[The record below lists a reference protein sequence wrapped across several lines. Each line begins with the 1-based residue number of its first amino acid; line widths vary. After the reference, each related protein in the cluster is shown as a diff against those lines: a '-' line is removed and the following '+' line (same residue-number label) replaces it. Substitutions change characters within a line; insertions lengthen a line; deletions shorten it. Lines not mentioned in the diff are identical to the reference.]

1 MSPPG
6 RPKGEYRRAQPE
18 GTPVSAS
25 SPVRTRIAPS
35 PTGFLHLG
43 TARTALFAW
52 AYARHHGGD
61 FILRIEDTDVE
72 RSTPA
77 AVKAIFDAMAWL
89 ELDHDEG
96 PFFQMQRMDRYR
108 AVIAQMLEAG
118 QVYRCY
124 MASKELD
131 ALRAE
136 QMARGDKPRYD
147 GRWRPENSA
156 GKTPPDVAP
165 VLRFRNP
172 DTGVVAWDDGVKG
185 RIEIANAELDD
196 LVVARQD
203 GTPTYNFCVV
213 VDDIDM
219 RITNVIRGDDHVNNT
234 PRQINIF
241 RALGAEPPA
250 YAHVPTV
257 LGEDGAKL
265 SKRHGAVG
273 VMEYE
278 AQGYLPEA
286 LINFLARI
294 GWGHGDEEIF
304 TREQLVQWF
313 DLAGI
318 SPAPSR
324 FDADKLKWVNQEHM
338 KRLPE
343 AELGRRL
350 VPFLARGGLD
360 PAAGPDAGA
369 VATLLRDRADT
380 LVAMADAAHYFYS
393 APSVAAE
400 KLAEHLTVANRPA
413 LGELHSEFAALDW
426 TREALM
432 AALKAAAARHGVK
445 PPQIMMALR
454 VLVAGTTSTPAI
466 DAVLALLGRDATRA
480 RMAAGLGL

>member
-1 MSPPG
+1 MIRS
-6 RPKGEYRRAQPE
+6 RF
-18 GTPVSAS
+18 
-25 SPVRTRIAPS
+25 APS
-35 PTGFLHLG
+35 PTGYLHLG
-43 TARTALFAW
+43 GARTALFAW
-52 AYARHHGGD
+52 AYARHFGGQ

-77 AVKAIFDAMAWL
+77 AVQAIFDAMAWL
-89 ELDHDEG
+89 GLDYDEG
-96 PFFQMQRMDRYR
+96 PFFQMQRMERYR
-108 AVIAQMLEAG
+108 AVIAQMEDAG

-124 MASKELD
+124 MTSAELD

-147 GRWRPENSA
+147 GRWRPEHSA
-156 GKTPPDVAP
+156 GKAPPPGVSP

-196 LVVARQD
+196 LVIARQD

-213 VDDIDM
+213 VDDLDM

-241 RALGAEPPA
+241 RALGAAPPA

-273 VMEYE
+273 VMDYE

-286 LINFLARI
+286 LVNFLARI

-304 TREQLVQWF
+304 TREQLVKWF
-313 DLAGI
+313 DLPGI
-318 SPAPSR
+318 SPSPSR
-324 FDADKLKWVNQEHM
+324 FNADKLRWVNQEHM
-338 KRLPE
+338 KRLSE
-343 AELGRRL
+343 TELGRRL
-350 VPFLARGGLD
+350 LPYLERAGLD
-360 PAAGPDAGA
+360 AAAGPDVGA
-369 VATLLRDRADT
+369 VAHLLRDRADT
-380 LVAMADAAHYFYS
+380 LVTMADAAHYFYK
-393 APSVAAE
+393 APVVRPD
-400 KLAEHLTVANRPA
+400 KLAEQVNDANRPA
-413 LGELHSEFAALDW
+413 LAQLHSEFATLDW
-426 TREALM
+426 TRESIM
-432 AALKAAAARHGVK
+432 SALKAAAASHGLK

-454 VLVAGTTSTPAI
+454 LLVAGTTSTPAI
-466 DAVLALLGRDATRA
+466 DAVLALLGRDSTCA
-480 RMAAGLGL
+480 RMAQGLGLA